1 MFFNHNDWNKEKDN
15 VANKLIKEFFIKKYK
30 NKIKAIN
37 EFNSINGIK
46 ELKNMI
52 EIKKKY
58 IKNKLIIKIL
68 KLIIFY

>member
-30 NKIKAIN
+30 NITNAIN
-37 EFNSINGIK
+37 EINSINGIN
-46 ELKNMI
+46 ELKNII

-58 IKNKLIIKIL
+58 IKNKIIIKII
-68 KLIIFY
+68 KLIIIH